1 LDRAVSAGLFIVAL
15 GAFLTWMG
23 WRHWRYRNE
32 DTITLLEA
40 GILKAAGEE
49 PLPRTPTD
57 RVLSIVQ
64 AALGFVLG
72 PFFMLVGV
80 AIILVELDLA

>member
-1 LDRAVSAGLFIVAL
+1 MITGLFLVAL

-32 DTITLLEA
+32 DTISVLEA
-40 GILKAAGEE
+40 GILKATGEE
-49 PLPRTPTD
+49 PLPRTRTD

-64 AALGFVLG
+64 GAFGFILG
-72 PFFMLVGV
+72 PFFMFCGA